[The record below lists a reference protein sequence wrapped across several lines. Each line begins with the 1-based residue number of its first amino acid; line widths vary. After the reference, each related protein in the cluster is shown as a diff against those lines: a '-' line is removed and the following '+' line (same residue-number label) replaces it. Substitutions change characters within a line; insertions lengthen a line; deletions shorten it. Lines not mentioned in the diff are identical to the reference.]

1 LLTETVS
8 DHDGRQFGVA
18 DTAHVPSGDPDR
30 PSDLGPAAAR
40 EVGSDFARGSR
51 DAASPPPETDLSVF
65 PIVPPV
71 EPA

>member
-18 DTAHVPSGDPDR
+18 DTAHVPSGDPER
-30 PSDLGPAAAR
+30 ASDLGAAAGR
-40 EVGSDFARGSR
+40 GVARDPARGSGTAR
-51 DAASPPPETDLSVF
+51 SAPPDTDLSVF